1 MQSSKGTGLRL
12 LLFQG
17 WGGVGLPDVKKEERK
32 NLDPHHMHFLS
43 SGFPPFS
50 GRTVNPVTLTV
61 EVALTR
67 SLNSA
72 VNTLT
77 RQVGLHAI
85 RDCCSCHLMSFE

>member
-1 MQSSKGTGLRL
+1 
-12 LLFQG
+12 
-17 WGGVGLPDVKKEERK
+17 
-32 NLDPHHMHFLS
+32 
-43 SGFPPFS
+43 
-50 GRTVNPVTLTV
+50 VNPVTLTV